1 MRVFV
6 DLKLGNMFLTEFVKA
21 YEDGKIS
28 SSEAYQML
36 KKVLDSVIGNIHGTD
51 DETRA
56 FALFKRIDKVRGD
69 LTKKGSSTVSDKKKG
84 R

>member
-1 MRVFV
+1 
-6 DLKLGNMFLTEFVKA
+6 MFLTEFVKA

-69 LTKKGSSTVSDKKKG
+69 LTKKYQPSSTISSKRRIRNRHLIKE
-84 R
+84 